1 MNGNTQ
7 ILCVALWSL
16 DDYWYYALFTLVML
30 VLFEAMLCLQR
41 QKNLDMLRSMR
52 RESTLVYALRS
63 GRWQRVSSEAVTPG
77 EVISLVAR
85 PPTVASAV
93 REMQRR
99 AMWNQHHQ
107 ERPGRVA
114 LQQGLGFP
122 MGMRGGGGGPS
133 GTQMGMDQMM
143 SAGSAGGGGGMGELV
158 GDGEAMAPFDV
169 LLMRGSCVVNEAM
182 LTGESVPQA
191 KTSLLSAGGGAGG
204 EDAWVKV
211 EDGTDSPHRKHV
223 IFSGTKVRLSFFFF
237 FVNTL
242 RIVDRTALCLQ
253 ARQRFLSSDSFEQ
266 AHERV
271 LPTSLRVS
279 SMSVPRATFPPAPT
293 SAGQYDAVWEGGGSR
308 TRCWSGTVFP
318 KFANPYFFRTAGTF
332 GASRYCP

>member
-1 MNGNTQ
+1 MTTCSALTTNSMQEYVRPTSLPSTPSSPLGAHRYSFRFVVSMVFQ

-41 QKNLDMLRSMR
+41 QKNLEMLRSMR
-52 RESTLVYALRS
+52 REPTLVYALRA

-93 REMQRR
+93 RDMQRR
-99 AMWNQHHQ
+99 AMHDQYQ
-107 ERPGRVA
+107 QRAGGRGA
-114 LQQGLGFP
+114 QQQGSGFP
-122 MGMRGGGGGPS
+122 MGMRGGYGGPS
-133 GTQMGMDQMM
+133 GAQLGMDQMM
-143 SAGSAGGGGGMGELV
+143 STGGAGGRRGGELV

-191 KTSLLSAGGGAGG
+191 KTSLLSAGAGAGG

-223 IFSGTKVRLSFFFF
+223 IFSGTKVRR
-237 FVNTL
+237 FV
-242 RIVDRTALCLQ
+242 
-253 ARQRFLSSDSFEQ
+253 F
-266 AHERV
+266 RV
-271 LPTSLRVS
+271 
-279 SMSVPRATFPPAPT
+279 
-293 SAGQYDAVWEGGGSR
+293 
-308 TRCWSGTVFP
+308 
-318 KFANPYFFRTAGTF
+318 
-332 GASRYCP
+332 